1 MAVVVERESET
12 VWLASNEQQVLD
24 ALTLIA
30 VAEKDVVFA
39 AEYLRSMKAL
49 QLTEEWENKSAGRIA
64 RERRE
69 QSEILYNK
77 SLELGIEP
85 DVTKAR
91 RLAMLDEQNLEK
103 ELLRIGRNAI
113 KKMEE
118 LPLVES
124 W

>member
-1 MAVVVERESET
+1 MERESET